1 MVGFASVYL
10 FFINK
15 NSLWGR
21 LNIRK
26 ADLNVNKRNTRY
38 GGLLLLHLGVNLTI
52 KVRKKVVRREE
63 GALMITNSNHAY
75 LVKKLGC

>member
-26 ADLNVNKRNTRY
+26 ADLNVNKTNTRY
-38 GGLLLLHLGVNLTI
+38 GGLLLLHLCVNLAI
-52 KVRKKVVRREE
+52 KGRKKVVRREE
-63 GALMITNSNHAY
+63 GALMITN
-75 LVKKLGC
+75 